1 MRNKKSVSPLG
12 ETELEVM
19 RHVWTLGE
27 ATVADVLQRIQ
38 RERPVAYTTI
48 LTVMKNLTDKG
59 YLAAEREGTRDR
71 FRALRSEAEVQD
83 SVIGGILGPVFGGSA
98 FALVQTLVRQES
110 LSDAEREEIRRLIDA
125 LPPTSDGTA
134 R

>member
-71 FRALRSEAEVQD
+71 FRALRSEADVQD
-83 SVIGGILGPVFGGSA
+83 TVIGGILGPVFGGSA

-125 LPPTSDGTA
+125 LPPSPDGTP

>member
-19 RHVWTLGE
+19 RHVWALGE
-27 ATVADVLQRIQ
+27 ATVGEVHQRIQ
-38 RERPVAYTTI
+38 RDRPVAYTTI
-48 LTVMKNLTDKG
+48 LTVMKNLSEKG

-71 FRALRSEAEVQD
+71 FRPLRSEADVQET
-83 SVIGGILGPVFGGSA
+83 VLGGILGPVFGGSA
-98 FALVQTLVRQES
+98 FALVQTLVRQER
-110 LSDAEREEIRRLIDA
+110 LSDSEREEIRRLIDA
-125 LPPTSDGTA
+125 LPPSDDEPS